1 MALFVGR
8 LAEDT
13 APRDLEDLFAS
24 FGKIIRC
31 DVKRPRGSSSH
42 CDRTNNIVAPGQ
54 QPYGFVEF
62 EDRRDAED
70 ALYERNGAELLG
82 SRISVEWARGPRG
95 SRGLSPFQNYFLFA
109 R

>member
-31 DVKRPRGSSSH
+31 DVKRPR
-42 CDRTNNIVAPGQ
+42 APGQ